1 MGSAAPSRA
10 PGRTSCLMKRGQDV
24 GYQSYML
31 IFPETA
37 KARHDFG
44 DRSHPSRGGGLSL
57 AAARSLPD

>member
-1 MGSAAPSRA
+1 
-10 PGRTSCLMKRGQDV
+10 MKRGQDV

-57 AAARSLPD
+57 AAARSLAGLTRSARN